1 MDPILFPIIAIA
13 AYAALKKP
21 KVSSGE
27 LYKPTPQGNFKSSL
41 DPILWDL
48 EETIQTP
55 FIRDYLMT
63 IGYIESRYYPS
74 SITHEPGM
82 GWEFKSKDETYTVK
96 KIFPNNKWVGQK
108 NLWEYTGGL
117 FQLFPYVALNTNDD
131 KAKRL
136 SPVAVFDP
144 YYTIAFATDLIYRLN
159 RYYDAKTWLDIRLGW
174 RSLRA
179 LKEKNP
185 KEVAA
190 VKGRL
195 LKSTEENGI
204 NPDFL
209 YEPVSFGNYKQYKA
223 TQEYIETF
231 RKKS

>member
-1 MDPILFPIIAIA
+1 MDPILFPIIAFA
-13 AYAALKKP
+13 ALAALKKP
-21 KVSSGE
+21 KTATSSGG
-27 LYKPTPQGNFKSSL
+27 LYKPTPQGNFKSQL

-74 SITHEPGM
+74 AITHEPGM
-82 GWEFKSKDETYTVK
+82 GWYPDR
-96 KIFPNNKWVGQK
+96 FPNNKWKNQK

-195 LKSTEENGI
+195 LKSTEENEI

-209 YEPVSFGNYKQYKA
+209 YEPVNFGNYKQYKA

-231 RKKS
+231 RKKT